1 MDEDIKLSND
11 TLIRSYRIN
20 NPRCRYCEHCEFY
33 VNYNS
38 AVKYWCNLK
47 FEYVTGLFGHF
58 CKFYNYDMRK
68 LQLRDLIK

>member
-20 NPRCRYCEHCEFY
+20 NPRCRYCEHCEY
-33 VNYNS
+33 HICLDGTIE
-38 AVKYWCNLK
+38 YWCNLK
-47 FEYVTGLFGHF
+47 FKFVTGIFGHF

-68 LQLRDLIK
+68 IRKR